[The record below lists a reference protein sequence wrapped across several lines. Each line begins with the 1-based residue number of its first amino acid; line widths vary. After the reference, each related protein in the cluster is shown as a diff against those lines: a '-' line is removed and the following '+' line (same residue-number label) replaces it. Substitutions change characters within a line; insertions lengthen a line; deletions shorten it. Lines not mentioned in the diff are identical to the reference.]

1 MTADKSSITLEQ
13 PIAAPSDL
21 RYRLKRRESGTE
33 EEGKQ
38 MTEGKER
45 TPCSGAEVRQEG
57 KGMTFESNFVSICE
71 APAALKGISASRKA
85 RALALLSRLK
95 PGFSAAFLMYEPN
108 SDLDQAIEDLL
119 AAGLIELGVDD
130 GNVAVRL
137 MLGGP
142 SPKASAANEEGG
154 K

>member
-1 MTADKSSITLEQ
+1 MRADERWITVEQ
-13 PIAAPSDL
+13 PIAEASEL
-21 RYRLKRRESGTE
+21 RYRLKRLESGTE
-33 EEGKQ
+33 EEAKQ
-38 MTEGKER
+38 MTEGKET
-45 TPCSGAEVRQEG
+45 TPCNGAEVRLEG

-71 APAALKGISASRKA
+71 APAALGEISAVRKA

-95 PGFSAAFLMYEPN
+95 PGFTAAFLMYEPN

-130 GNVAVRL
+130 GCGAVRL
-137 MLGGP
+137 KQGGP
-142 SPKASAANEEGG
+142 SPKASTSNKEEG

>member
-1 MTADKSSITLEQ
+1 MKADERSITLEQ
-13 PIAAPSDL
+13 PIAGPSEL

-33 EEGKQ
+33 EEAKQ

-71 APAALKGISASRKA
+71 APAAKA

-95 PGFSAAFLMYEPN
+95 SGFPTAFLMYEPN
-108 SDLDQAIEDLL
+108 SDLDHAIEDLL
-119 AAGLIELGVDD
+119 AAGLIELGVDE
-130 GNVAVRL
+130 GYVAVRL
-137 MLGGP
+137 KQGGS
-142 SPKASAANEEGG
+142 SPQTSSANEEEG